1 LGGLWALEGRF
12 VGVELAWH
20 IRVRLGGLWALKW
33 GWFVG
38 VKVGSL
44 WALEWAYLWALEWA
58 CYGRCGRQVK
68 ALWAL
73 A

>member
-1 LGGLWALEGRF
+1 LGGLLALKWAWQNCVGVGVAKFFLLEGRF

-38 VKVGSL
+38 VKVGNKKL
-44 WALEWAYLWALEWA
+44 RNLHAIPIA
-58 CYGRCGRQVK
+58 
-68 ALWAL
+68 
-73 A
+73 